1 MLNGILRLEDFNL
14 SNIKIKNEEEIT
26 IKVKDLK
33 TLLDKNYKT
42 FTEFIEIKKEL
53 EEIIYTL
60 EMEKRAIEVEKGNY
74 ELHSLGEMKA
84 MLMEMKKKWIITNG
98 IQRVGKNILNG

>member
-60 EMEKRAIEVEKGNY
+60 EMKKRAIEVQKGNY

-84 MLMEMKKKWIITNG
+84 MLMEMKKNG
-98 IQRVGKNILNG
+98 

>member
-14 SNIKIKNEEEIT
+14 GNVKIKNEDEIT

-33 TLLDKNYKT
+33 ILLDKNYKT
-42 FTEFIEIKKEL
+42 FIKYVELKEEL
-53 EEIIYTL
+53 EEIIYAL
-60 EMEKRAIEVEKGNY
+60 KMEKRAIEVEKGNY

-84 MLMEMKKKWIITNG
+84 MLMEMKKNG
-98 IQRVGKNILNG
+98 

>member
-14 SNIKIKNEEEIT
+14 SNIKIKNEEEVT

-42 FTEFIEIKKEL
+42 FIEFIEIKKEL
-53 EEIIYTL
+53 EEIIYAL

-84 MLMEMKKKWIITNG
+84 MLMEMKKNG
-98 IQRVGKNILNG
+98 

>member
-26 IKVKDLK
+26 IKIKDLK

-84 MLMEMKKKWIITNG
+84 MLMEMKKNG
-98 IQRVGKNILNG
+98 

>member
-33 TLLDKNYKT
+33 NLLNKNYKT

-60 EMEKRAIEVEKGNY
+60 EMEKRAIEVEKGTY

-84 MLMEMKKKWIITNG
+84 MHMEMKKNG
-98 IQRVGKNILNG
+98 

>member
-74 ELHSLGEMKA
+74 ELHSLNEMKK
-84 MLMEMKKKWIITNG
+84 MLMEMKKNG
-98 IQRVGKNILNG
+98 

>member
-1 MLNGILRLEDFNL
+1 MKMLNGILRLEDFNL
-14 SNIKIKNEEEIT
+14 GNVKIKNEEEVT

-42 FTEFIEIKKEL
+42 FLKYVELKEEL
-53 EEIIYTL
+53 EEIIYAL

-74 ELHSLGEMKA
+74 ELHSLEEMKA
-84 MLMEMKKKWIITNG
+84 MLMEMKKNG
-98 IQRVGKNILNG
+98 

>member
-14 SNIKIKNEEEIT
+14 SNIKFKNEEEVT

-33 TLLDKNYKT
+33 ILLDKNYKT
-42 FTEFIEIKKEL
+42 FIEL
-53 EEIIYTL
+53 EEIIYAL

-74 ELHSLGEMKA
+74 ELHSLDEMKA
-84 MLMEMKKKWIITNG
+84 MLMEMKKNG
-98 IQRVGKNILNG
+98 

>member
-14 SNIKIKNEEEIT
+14 GNVKIKNEDEIT

-33 TLLDKNYKT
+33 ILLDKNYKT
-42 FTEFIEIKKEL
+42 FIKYVELKEEL
-53 EEIIYTL
+53 EETIYAL
-60 EMEKRAIEVEKGNY
+60 KMEKRAIEVEKGNY

-84 MLMEMKKKWIITNG
+84 MLMEMKKNG
-98 IQRVGKNILNG
+98 

>member
-14 SNIKIKNEEEIT
+14 SNIKIKNEEEVT

-53 EEIIYTL
+53 EKIIYAL

-84 MLMEMKKKWIITNG
+84 MLMEMKKNG
-98 IQRVGKNILNG
+98 

>member
-1 MLNGILRLEDFNL
+1 MMLNGILRLEDFNL
-14 SNIKIKNEEEIT
+14 SNIKFKNEEEVT

-33 TLLDKNYKT
+33 NLLDKNYKA
-42 FTEFIEIKKEL
+42 FIEL
-53 EEIIYTL
+53 EEIIYAL

-84 MLMEMKKKWIITNG
+84 MLMEMKKNG
-98 IQRVGKNILNG
+98 

>member
-1 MLNGILRLEDFNL
+1 MLNGVLRLEDFNL
-14 SNIKIKNEEEIT
+14 GNVKIKNEDEIT

-42 FTEFIEIKKEL
+42 FLKYVELKEEL
-53 EEIIYTL
+53 EEIIYAL

-84 MLMEMKKKWIITNG
+84 MLMEMKKNG
-98 IQRVGKNILNG
+98 

>member
-1 MLNGILRLEDFNL
+1 MFPGILRLEDFNL
-14 SNIKIKNEEEIT
+14 GNIKFKNEDEIT

-42 FTEFIEIKKEL
+42 FLKYVELKEEL
-53 EEIIYTL
+53 EEIIYAL

-74 ELHSLGEMKA
+74 ELHSLEEMKSL
-84 MLMEMKKKWIITNG
+84 LMEMKKNG
-98 IQRVGKNILNG
+98 

>member
-14 SNIKIKNEEEIT
+14 SNVKIKNEEEVT

-33 TLLDKNYKT
+33 ILLDKNYKT
-42 FTEFIEIKKEL
+42 FIEL
-53 EEIIYTL
+53 EEIIYAL

-84 MLMEMKKKWIITNG
+84 MLMEMKKNG
-98 IQRVGKNILNG
+98 

>member
-14 SNIKIKNEEEIT
+14 SNIKIKNEEEVT

-53 EEIIYTL
+53 EKIIYAL

-74 ELHSLGEMKA
+74 ELHSLNEMKK
-84 MLMEMKKKWIITNG
+84 MLMEMKKNG
-98 IQRVGKNILNG
+98 

>member
-14 SNIKIKNEEEIT
+14 SNIKIKNEEEVT

-42 FTEFIEIKKEL
+42 FIEFIEIKKEL
-53 EEIIYTL
+53 EEIIYAL

-74 ELHSLGEMKA
+74 ELHSLDEMKA
-84 MLMEMKKKWIITNG
+84 MLMEMKKNG
-98 IQRVGKNILNG
+98 

>member
-14 SNIKIKNEEEIT
+14 SNIKIKNEEEVT

-42 FTEFIEIKKEL
+42 FLKYVELKEEL
-53 EEIIYTL
+53 EEIIYAL

-74 ELHSLGEMKA
+74 ELHSLEEMKA
-84 MLMEMKKKWIITNG
+84 MLMEMKKNG
-98 IQRVGKNILNG
+98 

>member
-14 SNIKIKNEEEIT
+14 SNIKFKNEEEVT

-33 TLLDKNYKT
+33 ILLDKNYKT
-42 FTEFIEIKKEL
+42 FIEL
-53 EEIIYTL
+53 EEIIYAL

-84 MLMEMKKKWIITNG
+84 MLMEMKKNG
-98 IQRVGKNILNG
+98 

>member
-14 SNIKIKNEEEIT
+14 SNVKIKNEEEVT

-33 TLLDKNYKT
+33 ILLDKNYKT

-53 EEIIYTL
+53 EEIIYAL

-74 ELHSLGEMKA
+74 ELHSLNEMKK
-84 MLMEMKKKWIITNG
+84 MLMEMKKNG
-98 IQRVGKNILNG
+98 

>member
-1 MLNGILRLEDFNL
+1 MMLNGILRLEDFNL

-84 MLMEMKKKWIITNG
+84 MLMEMKKNG
-98 IQRVGKNILNG
+98 